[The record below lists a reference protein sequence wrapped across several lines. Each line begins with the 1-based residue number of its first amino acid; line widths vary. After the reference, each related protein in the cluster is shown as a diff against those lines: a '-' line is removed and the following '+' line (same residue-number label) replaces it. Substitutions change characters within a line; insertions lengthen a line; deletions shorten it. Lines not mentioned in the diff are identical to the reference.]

1 MLLWAGIVLIV
12 AGIASIAFDRQTSH
26 ALYERVSLRLWRF
39 LDSITHLAKASHW
52 LIAAVVAYGLAAIVI
67 HARGTTPGWLLVEQC
82 ALAFVASLAVGSIV
96 LHTIKL
102 FFGRRRPRDDI
113 EMGLYGFRPF
123 SFDLNY
129 NSFPSGHALTI
140 MCVAV
145 IATAAAPQ
153 LAVLWF
159 AIAAGLG
166 LTRAVLT
173 AHYLS
178 DVLVGAGIGLLSARE
193 VVINFFPQLALPWF

>member
-1 MLLWAGIVLIV
+1 MLLWAGIVLVV
-12 AGIASIAFDRQTSH
+12 AGIASIAIDRKTSH
-26 ALYERVSLRLWRF
+26 TLYERVSLRSWRF

-52 LIAAVVAYGLAAIVI
+52 LIAAVLAYGVAAIVI
-67 HARGTTPGWLLVEQC
+67 HERGASAGWVLVEQC
-82 ALAFVASLAVGSIV
+82 ALAFVASLAVGSVI

-113 EMGLYGFRPF
+113 EMSLYGFLPF
-123 SFDLNY
+123 SFDLDY

-145 IATAAAPQ
+145 IATAVWPQ
-153 LAVLWF
+153 LAVVWF
-159 AIAAGLG
+159 AIAAWLG

-173 AHYLS
+173 APYLS
-178 DVLVGAGIGLLSARE
+178 DVLAGAGIGLLSARE
-193 VVINFFPQLALPWF
+193 IVINFFPQLALPWF

>member
-1 MLLWAGIVLIV
+1 MLLWAGIVLV
-12 AGIASIAFDRQTSH
+12 LAGLASIAVDRQVSH
-26 ALYERVSLRLWRF
+26 LLYERVSQRFWRF
-39 LDSITHLAKASHW
+39 LDSTTHLAKASHW
-52 LIAAVVAYGLAAIVI
+52 LIAAVLTWGLATFVI
-67 HARGTTPGWLLVEQC
+67 HTRGAAPGWRLAQQC
-82 ALAFVASLAVGSIV
+82 ALAFVVSLAAGSAI

-113 EMGLYGFRPF
+113 EMNLYGFLPF
-123 SFDLNY
+123 RFDLDY

-145 IATAAAPQ
+145 IASAVWPQ
-153 LAVLWF
+153 LAPLWF
-159 AIAAGLG
+159 AFAAWLG
-166 LTRAVLT
+166 LTRALLN

-193 VVINFFPQLALPWF
+193 AVINFFPQLSLPWF